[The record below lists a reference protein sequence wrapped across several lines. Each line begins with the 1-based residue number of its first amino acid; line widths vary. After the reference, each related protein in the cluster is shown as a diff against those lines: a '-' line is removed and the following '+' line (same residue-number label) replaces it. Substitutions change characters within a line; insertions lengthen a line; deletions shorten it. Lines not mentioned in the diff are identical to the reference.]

1 MNLYFLAQL
10 WKYDETRKL
19 LTNKEGGQIPIFTN
33 EKLALPLQGKHGKI
47 INSSGQVLGIKDEPD
62 IKSNSGE
69 RKLDLCERIEA
80 ALGLDKESLK
90 EEEEIRVIFQD
101 SSDSK
106 FQNWF
111 RGMPNSSGHFTLKHS
126 ITGRFLTATSIR
138 STQTTV
144 TGISKVRHNEMTHFP
159 AFEVI

>member
-1 MNLYFLAQL
+1 MNLHFLAQL

-19 LTNKEGGQIPIFTN
+19 LTNKKGGQIFTN
-33 EKLALPLQGKHGKI
+33 EKFTLPQQGKHGKI
-47 INSSGQVLGIKDEPD
+47 VNFSGQVLGIKNEPD
-62 IKSNSGE
+62 IKSNSGD
-69 RKLDLCERIEA
+69 RKLDIWERIEA
-80 ALGLDKESLK
+80 SLGLDE
-90 EEEEIRVIFQD
+90 EDEEEIGVILQD

-111 RGMPNSSGHFTLKHS
+111 RGMPNSSEHFTLKNS

-138 STQTTV
+138 STRTTV
-144 TGISKVRHNEMTHFP
+144 TGISKVKCKEMTHFP

>member
-1 MNLYFLAQL
+1 M
-10 WKYDETRKL
+10 
-19 LTNKEGGQIPIFTN
+19 TNKEGGQIPIFTN

-62 IKSNSGE
+62 IKSNSEE

-80 ALGLDKESLK
+80 ALGLDEQD
-90 EEEEIRVIFQD
+90 EEEEIGVIFQD

-111 RGMPNSSGHFTLKHS
+111 RGMPNSSGHFTLKNS
-126 ITGRFLTATSIR
+126 ITGRYLTGTSLR
-138 STQTTV
+138 STKTTI
-144 TGISKVRHNEMTHFP
+144 TGILSN
-159 AFEVI
+159 

>member
-19 LTNKEGGQIPIFTN
+19 LTNKKGGQIFTN
-33 EKLALPLQGKHGKI
+33 EKFTLPLQGKHGKI
-47 INSSGQVLGIKDEPD
+47 INFSGQVLGIKNEPD
-62 IKSNSGE
+62 IKSNSGD
-69 RKLDLCERIEA
+69 RKLDIWERIEA
-80 ALGLDKESLK
+80 SLGLDE
-90 EEEEIRVIFQD
+90 EDEEEIGVILQD

>member
-19 LTNKEGGQIPIFTN
+19 LTNKKGGQIFTN
-33 EKLALPLQGKHGKI
+33 EKFTLPLQGKHGKI
-47 INSSGQVLGIKDEPD
+47 INFSGQVLGIKNEPD
-62 IKSNSGE
+62 IKSNSGD
-69 RKLDLCERIEA
+69 RKLDIWERIEA
-80 ALGLDKESLK
+80 SLGLDE
-90 EEEEIRVIFQD
+90 EDEEEIGVILQD

-111 RGMPNSSGHFTLKHS
+111 RGMPNSSEHFTLKNS

-138 STQTTV
+138 STRTTCV
-144 TGISKVRHNEMTHFP
+144 PE
-159 AFEVI
+159 E

>member
-19 LTNKEGGQIPIFTN
+19 LTNKKGGQIFTN
-33 EKLALPLQGKHGKI
+33 EKFTLPQQGKHGKI
-47 INSSGQVLGIKDEPD
+47 VNFSGQVLGIKNEPD
-62 IKSNSGE
+62 IKSNSGD
-69 RKLDLCERIEA
+69 RKLDIWERIEA
-80 ALGLDKESLK
+80 SLGLDE
-90 EEEEIRVIFQD
+90 EDEEEIGVILQD

-111 RGMPNSSGHFTLKHS
+111 RGMPNSSEHFTLKNS

-138 STQTTV
+138 STRTTV
-144 TGISKVRHNEMTHFP
+144 TGISKVKCKEMTHFP

>member
-1 MNLYFLAQL
+1 M
-10 WKYDETRKL
+10 
-19 LTNKEGGQIPIFTN
+19 TNKEGGQIPIFTN

-62 IKSNSGE
+62 IKSNSEE

-80 ALGLDKESLK
+80 ALGLDEQD
-90 EEEEIRVIFQD
+90 EEEEIGVIFQD

-111 RGMPNSSGHFTLKHS
+111 RGMPNSSGHFTLKNS
-126 ITGRFLTATSIR
+126 ITGRFLTATSFR
-138 STQTTV
+138 STKTTI
-144 TGISKVRHNEMTHFP
+144 TGNDH
-159 AFEVI
+159 

>member
-19 LTNKEGGQIPIFTN
+19 LTNKKGGQIFTN
-33 EKLALPLQGKHGKI
+33 EKFTLPLQGKHGKI
-47 INSSGQVLGIKDEPD
+47 INFSGQVLGIKNEPD
-62 IKSNSGE
+62 IKSNSGD
-69 RKLDLCERIEA
+69 RKLDIWERIEA
-80 ALGLDKESLK
+80 SLGLDE
-90 EEEEIRVIFQD
+90 EDEEEIGVILQD

-111 RGMPNSSGHFTLKHS
+111 RGMPNSSEHFTLKNS

-138 STQTTV
+138 STRTTV
-144 TGISKVRHNEMTHFP
+144 TGISKVRCKEMTHFP

>member
-19 LTNKEGGQIPIFTN
+19 LTNKKGGQIFTN
-33 EKLALPLQGKHGKI
+33 EKFTLPLQGKHGKI
-47 INSSGQVLGIKDEPD
+47 INFSGQVLGIKNEPD
-62 IKSNSGE
+62 IKSNSGD
-69 RKLDLCERIEA
+69 RKLDIWERIEA
-80 ALGLDKESLK
+80 SLGLDE
-90 EEEEIRVIFQD
+90 EDEEEIGVILQD

-111 RGMPNSSGHFTLKHS
+111 RGMPNSSEHFTLKNS

-138 STQTTV
+138 STRTTV
-144 TGISKVRHNEMTHFP
+144 TGISKVKCKEMTHFP

>member
-19 LTNKEGGQIPIFTN
+19 LTNKKGGQIFTN
-33 EKLALPLQGKHGKI
+33 EKFTLPLQGKHGKI
-47 INSSGQVLGIKDEPD
+47 INFSGQVLGIKNEPD
-62 IKSNSGE
+62 IKSNSGD
-69 RKLDLCERIEA
+69 RKLDTWERIEA
-80 ALGLDKESLK
+80 SLGLDE
-90 EEEEIRVIFQD
+90 EDEEEIGVILQD

-111 RGMPNSSGHFTLKHS
+111 RGMPNSSEHFTLKNS

-138 STQTTV
+138 STRTTV
-144 TGISKVRHNEMTHFP
+144 TGISKVRCKEMTHFP

>member
-1 MNLYFLAQL
+1 M
-10 WKYDETRKL
+10 
-19 LTNKEGGQIPIFTN
+19 TNKEGGQIPIFTN

-62 IKSNSGE
+62 IKSNSEE

-80 ALGLDKESLK
+80 ALGLDEQD
-90 EEEEIRVIFQD
+90 EEEEIGVIFQD

-111 RGMPNSSGHFTLKHS
+111 RGMPNSSGHFTLKNS

-138 STQTTV
+138 STRTTV
-144 TGISKVRHNEMTHFP
+144 TGISKVRYKEMTHFP
-159 AFEVI
+159 ADEVI

>member
-1 MNLYFLAQL
+1 M
-10 WKYDETRKL
+10 
-19 LTNKEGGQIPIFTN
+19 TNKEGGQIQIFTN

-62 IKSNSGE
+62 IKSNSEE

-80 ALGLDKESLK
+80 ALGLDIED
-90 EEEEIRVIFQD
+90 EEEDIGVIFQD

-111 RGMPNSSGHFTLKHS
+111 RGMPNSSGHFTLKNS
-126 ITGRFLTATSIR
+126 ITGRYLTGTSFR
-138 STQTTV
+138 STKTTI
-144 TGISKVRHNEMTHFP
+144 TGND
-159 AFEVI
+159 